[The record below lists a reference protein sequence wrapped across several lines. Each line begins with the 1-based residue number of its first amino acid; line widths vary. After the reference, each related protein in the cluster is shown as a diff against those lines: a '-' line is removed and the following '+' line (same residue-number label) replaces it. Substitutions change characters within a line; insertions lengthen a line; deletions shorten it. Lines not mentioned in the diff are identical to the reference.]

1 MRLGS
6 IGPTELILMLLILV
20 LIFGAGKLASVG
32 GALGK
37 SVKDFKRTS
46 REDEGDEV
54 AAVAPA
60 RPAVSVTEA
69 SAPPPITSAQPP
81 PDTQTR

>member
-6 IGPTELILMLLILV
+6 IGPTELVLMLLILV

-46 REDEGDEV
+46 REDEGDKV
-54 AAVAPA
+54 AAVAPS
-60 RPAVSVTEA
+60 RPAASVTDA
-69 SAPPPITSAQPP
+69 GAPTPTTSIQPP